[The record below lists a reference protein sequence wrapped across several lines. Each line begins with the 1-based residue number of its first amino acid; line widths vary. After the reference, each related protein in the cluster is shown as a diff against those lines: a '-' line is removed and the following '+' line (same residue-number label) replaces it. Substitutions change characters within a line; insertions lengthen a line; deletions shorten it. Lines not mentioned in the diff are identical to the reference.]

1 MLDIKKIFIVLSI
14 LLILNMTLRILNN
27 NKSVEGFSSLYEVRR
42 GSIGYTGEQISNTSG
57 KWIKVASVNMD
68 NTYEHKALTL
78 EIYPKRLGHGVS
90 RERHSI
96 MLRNNDKSGMQPL
109 IYSSILY
116 GDESAASFKDIA
128 VVREND
134 NLQNVNDIFL
144 QIGSSWLTS
153 VPCSW
158 HLENINESDLI
169 MVEDNTDMF
178 NELPAGKQYRNVINV
193 DSSSKLRGEINDLR
207 SQVANLNSKINNV
220 NNDLGKKI
228 KRRVRYRDTIHI
240 KGSSNNYLQDQHGR
254 DHYLAKFQDKSG
266 WFYHQLKIVPFQN
279 NDAYLSI

>member
-1 MLDIKKIFIVLSI
+1 MVDIKKIFIVLSFMI
-14 LLILNMTLRILNN
+14 ILNMLIKTLNN

-42 GSIGYTGEQISNTSG
+42 GSIGYTGDQISNTSG

-68 NTYEHKALTL
+68 NPYEHKALTL
-78 EIYPKRLGHGVS
+78 EIYPKRLHHGTS

-96 MLRNNDKSGMQPL
+96 MLRNNDKNAMQPL

-116 GDESAASFKDIA
+116 GDESAASFNDIA

-144 QIGSSWLTS
+144 KMRASWLTS

-193 DSSSKLRGEINDLR
+193 DSSRKLRGEINDLR
-207 SQVANLNSKINNV
+207 RQIANLNSRINGV
-220 NNDLGKKI
+220 NNDLQGH
-228 KRRVRYRDTIHI
+228 KRQAIVNRSRIAIAGGRGYGYLKDQG
-240 KGSSNNYLQDQHGR
+240 GSDWGI
-254 DHYLAKFQDKSG
+254 AKFNGGFQ
-266 WFYHQLKIVPFQN
+266 YHTILRG
-279 NDAYLSI
+279 

>member
-1 MLDIKKIFIVLSI
+1 MVDIKKIFIVLSI
-14 LLILNMTLRILNN
+14 LLILNMIAKILNN
-27 NKSVEGFSSLYEVRR
+27 NKSIEGFSSLYEVRR
-42 GSIGYTGEQISNTSG
+42 GSIGYTGDQISNTSG

-68 NTYEHKALTL
+68 NPYEHKALTL
-78 EIYPKRLGHGVS
+78 EIYPKRLHHGTS

-96 MLRNNDKSGMQPL
+96 MLRNNDKNAMQPL

-116 GDESAASFKDIA
+116 GDESAASFNDIA

-144 QIGSSWLTS
+144 KMRASWLTS

-193 DSSSKLRGEINDLR
+193 DSSRKLRGEINDLR
-207 SQVANLNSKINNV
+207 RQVANLNSRINGV
-220 NNDLGKKI
+220 NNDLQG
-228 KRRVRYRDTIHI
+228 H
-240 KGSSNNYLQDQHGR
+240 KGRAIVNGSRIAIAGARGEGYLLDQGRR
-254 DHYLAKFQDKSG
+254 DHYLVKFNG
-266 WFYHQLKIVPFQN
+266 ELNIIEF
-279 NDAYLSI
+279 

>member
-1 MLDIKKIFIVLSI
+1 MFDIKKIFIVLSI
-14 LLILNMTLRILNN
+14 LLILNMILRTLNN
-27 NKSVEGFSSLYEVRR
+27 NKSTEGFSSLYEVRR
-42 GSIGYTGEQISNTSG
+42 GSIGYTGDEIRNTSG

-68 NTYEHKALTL
+68 NPYEHKALTL
-78 EIYPKRLGHGVS
+78 EIYPKRLHHGTS

-96 MLRNNDKSGMQPL
+96 MLRNNDKNGMQPL

-116 GDESAASFKDIA
+116 GDESAASFNDIA

-144 QIGSSWLTS
+144 KMRASWLTS

-178 NELPAGKQYRNVINV
+178 NELPAGKQYRNVVNV
-193 DSSSKLRGEINDLR
+193 DSSRKLRGEINDLR
-207 SQVANLNSKINNV
+207 RQVANLNSSINKRVDDV
-220 NNDLGKKI
+220 NNDLQ
-228 KRRVRYRDTIHI
+228 RH
-240 KGSSNNYLQDQHGR
+240 KGRAIVNRSRIAIAGGRGYGYLKDQGGS
-254 DHYLAKFQDKSG
+254 DWGIAKFNGGFQ
-266 WFYHQLKIVPFQN
+266 YHTILRG
-279 NDAYLSI
+279 